1 MADGAALGDDRAM
14 YRAAFVHWHTGKGSL
29 LSPTPSTGQGC
40 RLHHRSRSVFVS
52 LGVAMTNVS
61 VFLAE
66 SAEVEPD
73 AVALRCGA
81 ASATYSE
88 LASDAARLAESLING
103 GVRPG
108 DRVAIML
115 PNGPTFVVV
124 LYGVWYAGGVAVPM
138 SPSQSARGVEYVLTI
153 SDSRVLLF
161 APRRAVATAVAAVT
175 AGTQPVIL
183 GKHGIS
189 RLIAGFRGRAEPVS
203 RDADDT
209 AVVLHT
215 IATSSVPWW
224 AELTHGDLVS
234 NQTVIARKPLNLQP
248 ADVVMGCLPLWDG
261 FGMIC
266 ALLGT
271 MFAAA
276 TLVLL
281 PRFNAHTALKT
292 IAAQHVTVF
301 EGEPDM
307 YPAMLGAAD
316 RCGLD
321 FTSLRVCMSAGAPLP
336 VDVLRRLEDRFG
348 CIVLEGYELMNKRVM
363 CFSRPEVIIDAQND
377 GFDH

>member
-1 MADGAALGDDRAM
+1 
-14 YRAAFVHWHTGKGSL
+14 
-29 LSPTPSTGQGC
+29 
-40 RLHHRSRSVFVS
+40 VFV
-52 LGVAMTNVS
+52 GVGVVMTNVS

-66 SAEVEPD
+66 AGEVYPD
-73 AVALRCGA
+73 AVALRCGVE
-81 ASATYSE
+81 SATYSE
-88 LASDAARLAESLING
+88 VANDAARLADCLIDG

-115 PNGPTFVVV
+115 PNGPAFVVV

-138 SPSQSARGVEYVLTI
+138 SPSQSARAVEYVLTI
-153 SDSRVLLF
+153 SGSSVLLF
-161 APRRAVATAVAAVT
+161 ASRRAIATTAAAVT
-175 AGTQPVIL
+175 AGTQPIDV

-203 RDADDT
+203 RAADDT
-209 AVVLHT
+209 AVILHT
-215 IATSSVPWW
+215 TATSLVPRG

-234 NQTVIARKPLNLQP
+234 NQTVVARKPLNLEP

-281 PRFNAHTALKT
+281 PRFNARTALKM
-292 IAAQHVTVF
+292 IATQDVTVF

-316 RCGLD
+316 RYELD
-321 FTSLRVCMSAGAPLP
+321 FGSLRVCMSAGAPLP
-336 VDVLRRLEDRFG
+336 VDVLRRFEDRFG
-348 CIVLEGYELMNKRVM
+348 CIVLEGCELMDKTVM
-363 CFSRPEVIIDAQND
+363 GFSRPEVIIDAQNE
-377 GFDH
+377 GFDD

>member
-1 MADGAALGDDRAM
+1 
-14 YRAAFVHWHTGKGSL
+14 
-29 LSPTPSTGQGC
+29 
-40 RLHHRSRSVFVS
+40 
-52 LGVAMTNVS
+52 MTNVS

-73 AVALRCGA
+73 AVALRCGT
-81 ASATYSE
+81 ASTTYSE
-88 LASDAARLAESLING
+88 LASDAARLADCLING

-108 DRVAIML
+108 DRVGIML

-138 SPSQSARGVEYVLTI
+138 SPAQSARGVEYVLTI
-153 SDSRVLLF
+153 SGSKVLLF

-175 AGTQPVIL
+175 AGTQPIII

-189 RLIAGFRGRAEPVS
+189 RLIAGFPGHAEPVS
-203 RDADDT
+203 READDT

-215 IATSSVPWW
+215 VATSAVPWW
-224 AELTHGDLVS
+224 AELTDGDLIS
-234 NQTVIARKPLNLQP
+234 NQVAIARNPLNLAP

-281 PRFNAHTALKT
+281 PRFNARTALKT
-292 IAAQHVTVF
+292 IAAQNVTVF

-307 YPAMLGAAD
+307 YSAMLAAAD
-316 RCGLD
+316 RHMLD
-321 FTSLRVCMSAGAPLP
+321 FASLRICVSAGASLP
-336 VDVLRRLEDRFG
+336 VDLLRRFEDRFG
-348 CIVLEGYELMNKRVM
+348 CIVLDGYELMNKRMM
-363 CFSRPEVIIDAQND
+363 CFRHPELIIDARAD
-377 GFDH
+377 RSDD

>member
-1 MADGAALGDDRAM
+1 
-14 YRAAFVHWHTGKGSL
+14 
-29 LSPTPSTGQGC
+29 
-40 RLHHRSRSVFVS
+40 
-52 LGVAMTNVS
+52 MTNVS

-81 ASATYSE
+81 ASVTYSE
-88 LASDAARLAESLING
+88 LASDAARLAECLIDG

-115 PNGPTFVVV
+115 PNAPTFVVAA
-124 LYGVWYAGGVAVPM
+124 YGVWYAGAVAVPM
-138 SPSQSARGVEYVLTI
+138 SPSQSAREVEYVLTI
-153 SDSRVLLF
+153 SGSRVLLF
-161 APRRAVATAVAAVT
+161 APRRAVAIAVAAVT
-175 AGTQPVIL
+175 AGTQPIIL
-183 GKHGIS
+183 GKHGIP

-203 RDADDT
+203 RNADDI
-209 AVVLHT
+209 AVILHT
-215 IATSSVPWW
+215 TAMSSVPWW

-234 NQTVIARKPLNLQP
+234 NQTVVTRRPLNVEP
-248 ADVVMGCLPLWDG
+248 ADVVLGCLPLWDG

-271 MFAAA
+271 IFAAA

-281 PRFNAHTALKT
+281 PRFNARTALKI

-301 EGEPDM
+301 EGEPGM
-307 YPAMLGAAD
+307 YPAMLGALD
-316 RCGLD
+316 CYRLD

-336 VDVLRRLEDRFG
+336 VDVLHRFEERFG
-348 CIVLEGYELMNKRVM
+348 CTVFEGYELMNKQMMGFRH
-363 CFSRPEVIIDAQND
+363 PELMIDAKAERSD
-377 GFDH
+377 C

>member
-1 MADGAALGDDRAM
+1 
-14 YRAAFVHWHTGKGSL
+14 
-29 LSPTPSTGQGC
+29 
-40 RLHHRSRSVFVS
+40 VFVGA
-52 LGVAMTNVS
+52 GVAMTNVS

-66 SAEVEPD
+66 SAEVDPD
-73 AVALRCGA
+73 AVALRCGVE
-81 ASATYSE
+81 SATYSE
-88 LASDAARLAESLING
+88 LANDAARLADCLIDG

-115 PNGPTFVVV
+115 PNGPALVVV

-138 SPSQSARGVEYVLTI
+138 SPSQSPRAVEYVLTI
-153 SDSRVLLF
+153 SGSTVLLF
-161 APRRAVATAVAAVT
+161 ASRRAAATAVATMT
-175 AGTQPVIL
+175 AGTQPIGV

-203 RDADDT
+203 RAADDT
-209 AVVLHT
+209 AVILHT
-215 IATSSVPWW
+215 TATSLVPRG
-224 AELTHGDLVS
+224 AELSHADLVS
-234 NQTVIARKPLNLQP
+234 SQTVIARKPLNLGP

-281 PRFNAHTALKT
+281 PRFNAQTALKM

-316 RCGLD
+316 RYELD

-336 VDVLRRLEDRFG
+336 VDVLRRFEDRFG
-348 CIVLEGYELMNKRVM
+348 CIVLEGYELMNKRMM
-363 CFSRPEVIIDAQND
+363 CFRHPELVIDAKAERPD
-377 GFDH
+377 D

>member
-1 MADGAALGDDRAM
+1 
-14 YRAAFVHWHTGKGSL
+14 
-29 LSPTPSTGQGC
+29 
-40 RLHHRSRSVFVS
+40 VFVGA
-52 LGVAMTNVS
+52 GVVMTNVS

-66 SAEVEPD
+66 AAEVYPD
-73 AVALRCGA
+73 AVALRCGVE
-81 ASATYSE
+81 SATYSE
-88 LASDAARLAESLING
+88 LANDAARLAESLIDG

-115 PNGPTFVVV
+115 PNGPAFVVV

-138 SPSQSARGVEYVLTI
+138 SPSQSARAVEYVLTI
-153 SDSRVLLF
+153 SGSRALLF
-161 APRRAVATAVAAVT
+161 TSRRPIATTAAAVT
-175 AGTQPVIL
+175 AGTQPIEV

-189 RLIAGFRGRAEPVS
+189 PLIAGFRGRAEPVS
-203 RDADDT
+203 RAADDT
-209 AVVLHT
+209 AVILHT
-215 IATSSVPWW
+215 TATSLVPRR
-224 AELTHGDLVS
+224 AELTHGDLLS
-234 NQTVIARKPLNLQP
+234 NQTVIARKPLNLEP

-281 PRFNAHTALKT
+281 PRFNARTALKM

-307 YPAMLGAAD
+307 YPAILGAAD
-316 RCGLD
+316 RYELD
-321 FTSLRVCMSAGAPLP
+321 FGSLRVCMSAGAPLP
-336 VDVLRRLEDRFG
+336 ADVLRRFEDRFG
-348 CIVLEGYELMNKRVM
+348 CTILEGYELMEIPAVR
-363 CFSRPEVIIDAQND
+363 FSLGEVIVDAQNE

>member
-1 MADGAALGDDRAM
+1 
-14 YRAAFVHWHTGKGSL
+14 
-29 LSPTPSTGQGC
+29 
-40 RLHHRSRSVFVS
+40 
-52 LGVAMTNVS
+52 MTNVS

-73 AVALRCGA
+73 AVALRWGA

-88 LASDAARLAESLING
+88 LASDAARLADCLING

-115 PNGPTFVVV
+115 PNGPTFVAV
-124 LYGVWYAGGVAVPM
+124 LYGIWYAGGVAVPM

-153 SDSRVLLF
+153 SRSRVLLF

-175 AGTQPVIL
+175 AGTQPIIL

-189 RLIAGFRGRAEPVS
+189 RLIAGFRDRAEPVS
-203 RDADDT
+203 RGADDT

-224 AELTHGDLVS
+224 AELAHGDLIS
-234 NQTVIARKPLNLQP
+234 NQTAVARKPLNLEP
-248 ADVVMGCLPLWDG
+248 ADVVMGCLPLWG
-261 FGMIC
+261 GVGMVC
-266 ALLGT
+266 TLLGT

-276 TLVLL
+276 TLVLP

-292 IAAQHVTVF
+292 IAAQNVTVF

-321 FTSLRVCMSAGAPLP
+321 FTSLRFCMSVGASLP
-336 VDVLRRLEDRFG
+336 VDVLRRFEDRFG
-348 CIVLEGYELMNKRVM
+348 CIILEGYELMNRRMM
-363 CFSRPEVIIDAQND
+363 CFRHPELIIDAKSERSD
-377 GFDH
+377 D

>member
-1 MADGAALGDDRAM
+1 
-14 YRAAFVHWHTGKGSL
+14 
-29 LSPTPSTGQGC
+29 
-40 RLHHRSRSVFVS
+40 
-52 LGVAMTNVS
+52 MTNVS

-66 SAEVEPD
+66 SAEVYPD

-88 LASDAARLAESLING
+88 LASDAARLADSLIDG

-115 PNGPTFVVV
+115 PNGPAYVAV
-124 LYGVWYAGGVAVPM
+124 LYGIWYAGGVAVPM
-138 SPSQSARGVEYVLTI
+138 SPSHKARAVEYVLTI
-153 SDSRVLLF
+153 SNSRVLLF
-161 APRRAVATAVAAVT
+161 ASRRAVATTVAAVT
-175 AGTQPVIL
+175 AGTQPIGL
-183 GKHGIS
+183 GKHGIP

-203 RDADDT
+203 RNADDT

-215 IATSSVPWW
+215 TATSSVPCW

-281 PRFNAHTALKT
+281 PRFSAHTALKM
-292 IAAQHVTVF
+292 IAAHHVTVF

-316 RCGLD
+316 RYGLD

-336 VDVLRRLEDRFG
+336 ADVLRRFEDRFG

>member
-1 MADGAALGDDRAM
+1 
-14 YRAAFVHWHTGKGSL
+14 
-29 LSPTPSTGQGC
+29 
-40 RLHHRSRSVFVS
+40 VFVGA
-52 LGVAMTNVS
+52 GVVMTNVS

-66 SAEVEPD
+66 AAEVYPD
-73 AVALRCGA
+73 AVALRCGVE
-81 ASATYSE
+81 SATYSE
-88 LASDAARLAESLING
+88 LANDAARLADSLTDG

-115 PNGPTFVVV
+115 PNGPAFVVV

-138 SPSQSARGVEYVLTI
+138 SPSQSARAVEYVLTI
-153 SDSRVLLF
+153 SGSRALLF
-161 APRRAVATAVAAVT
+161 TSRRAIATAAAAVT
-175 AGTQPVIL
+175 AGTQPIEV

-203 RDADDT
+203 RAADDT
-209 AVVLHT
+209 AVILHT
-215 IATSSVPWW
+215 TATSLVPRG

-234 NQTVIARKPLNLQP
+234 NQTVIARKPLNLEP
-248 ADVVMGCLPLWDG
+248 ADLVMGCLPLWDG

-281 PRFNAHTALKT
+281 PRFNAHTALKM

-301 EGEPDM
+301 EGEADM
-307 YPAMLGAAD
+307 YPAMSEAAD
-316 RCGLD
+316 RYELD
-321 FTSLRVCMSAGAPLP
+321 FGSLRVCMSAGAPLP
-336 VDVLRRLEDRFG
+336 VDVLRRFEDRFG
-348 CIVLEGYELMNKRVM
+348 CTVLQGYELMETPAVR
-363 CFSRPEVIIDAQND
+363 FSLGEVIVDVKNE
-377 GFDH
+377 GFDR